1 MYNLELLIVD
11 ISYKN
16 KYIVKDTL
24 HHPIPEGYIYMDLS
38 LQVGGG
44 LEYLH
49 CSPASR
55 RR

>member
-1 MYNLELLIVD
+1 MYGNLA
-11 ISYKN
+11 
-16 KYIVKDTL
+16 
-24 HHPIPEGYIYMDLS
+24 

-55 RR
+55 KRQCKGYGNLALQLGGVSDETVKYGYGF